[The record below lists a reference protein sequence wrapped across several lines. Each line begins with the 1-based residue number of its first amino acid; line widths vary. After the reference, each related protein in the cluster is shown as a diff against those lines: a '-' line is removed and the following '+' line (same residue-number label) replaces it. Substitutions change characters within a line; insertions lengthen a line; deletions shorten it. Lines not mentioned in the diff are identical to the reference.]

1 MGSISMPQGRG
12 NRQHNLRNYG
22 EGKMPSNIDVTRTD
36 QNIVW
41 KDETITHAYHRIFDD
56 AVAEYNVKQKR
67 KDRQIKDYRTHIL
80 NSKNGEKEFYEDVLQ
95 WGKQEDFIEHPEW
108 REIAKQSLIE
118 YIEGFEDRNPGLE
131 LIGAYIHMDEASP
144 HMHFDYIPVA
154 EGYKT
159 GVQKRNSL
167 DRAMRNLIA
176 VRTGSEYSPRPDEK
190 DASGKCTDNATKQW
204 KEMERAHFKKICIRR
219 GLTVDGEIK
228 TPEHDSLSVLEYKA
242 EMRKQEI
249 QKLETQEKELRGTL
263 RNLQSLIKQAEEK
276 LEEAKKEAASIIESA
291 KAKANEWLE
300 KINIRLGLIP
310 KKDIEDKRRELVGY
324 YKVCEPYL
332 TNDMRIAINNED
344 VKGFGALVSRLTAS
358 NPDGT
363 VARRDPGWEELFDF
377 EIKFEEYLEL
387 KNKNVETEDILKEL
401 EQPENRRRRTR
412 QMKQ

>member
-22 EGKMPSNIDVTRTD
+22 EGKLPSNIDVTRTD

-56 AVAEYNVKQKR
+56 AVAEYNAKQRR

-108 REIAKQSLIE
+108 REIAKECLLE
-118 YIEGFEDRNPGLE
+118 YIEGFEERNPGLE

-154 EGYKT
+154 TGYKT

-176 VRTGSEYSPRPDEK
+176 IRTGSEYSPRPDEK

-219 GLTVDGEIK
+219 GLVVDGEIK
-228 TPEHDSLSVLEYKA
+228 TPERDSLSVLEYKA

-249 QKLETQEKELRGTL
+249 QQLETQEKELRGTL

-310 KKDIEDKRRELVGY
+310 KKDIEDKRLELVGY
-324 YKVCEPYL
+324 YKACEPYL

-401 EQPENRRRRTR
+401 EQPERRRGRR
-412 QMKQ
+412 R

>member
-1 MGSISMPQGRG
+1 
-12 NRQHNLRNYG
+12 
-22 EGKMPSNIDVTRTD
+22 MPSNVDASRTE

-41 KDETITHAYHRIFDD
+41 KDETTAHAYHRIFND
-56 AVAEYNVKQKR
+56 AVSEYNAKQKR

-108 REIAKQSLIE
+108 RDIAKECLLE

-154 EGYKT
+154 EGYKN

-219 GLTVDGEIK
+219 GFEVDGEIK
-228 TPEHDSLSVLEYKA
+228 TPERDSLSVLEYKA

-249 QKLETQEKELRGTL
+249 QKLEVQEQELRGTL
-263 RNLQSLIKQAEEK
+263 SNLQTLIKQAEEK
-276 LEEAKKEAASIIESA
+276 LEQAKREAASIIESA
-291 KAKANEWLE
+291 KAKASEWLD
-300 KINIRLGLIP
+300 KINLRLGLIP

-324 YKVCEPYL
+324 YKACEPYL

-344 VKGFGALVSRLTAS
+344 VKSFGALVSRLTAS

-387 KNKNVETEDILKEL
+387 KNKNVETEDIIKEL
-401 EQPENRRRRTR
+401 AQSTRVSRRKR
-412 QMKQ
+412 

>member
-22 EGKMPSNIDVTRTD
+22 EGKLPSNIDVTRTD

-56 AVAEYNVKQKR
+56 VVAEYNAKQKR

-108 REIAKQSLIE
+108 REIAKECLLE
-118 YIEGFEDRNPGLE
+118 YIEGFEERNPGLE

-154 EGYKT
+154 TGYKT

-204 KEMERAHFKKICIRR
+204 KEMERAHFRKICIRR
-219 GLTVDGEIK
+219 GLAVDGEIK
-228 TPEHDSLSVLEYKA
+228 TSERDSLSVLEYKA

-310 KKDIEDKRRELVGY
+310 KKDIEDKRLELVGY
-324 YKVCEPYL
+324 YKACEPYL

-344 VKGFGALVSRLTAS
+344 VKGFGVLVSRLTAS

-401 EQPENRRRRTR
+401 EQPERRRGRR
-412 QMKQ
+412 R

>member
-12 NRQHNLRNYG
+12 NRQHNLWNYR
-22 EGKMPSNIDVTRTD
+22 EGKLPNNIDVARTD

-41 KDETITHAYHRIFDD
+41 KDETTAHAYHRIFDD
-56 AVAEYNVKQKR
+56 AVSEYNAKQKR

-95 WGKQEDFIEHPEW
+95 WGKQEDFIEHPE
-108 REIAKQSLIE
+108 RRDIAKECLLE
-118 YIEGFEDRNPGLE
+118 YIEGFEGRNPGLE

-154 EGYKT
+154 EGYKN

-190 DASGKCTDNATKQW
+190 DTSGKCTDNATKQW
-204 KEMERAHFKKICIRR
+204 KEIERAHFRKICIKH

-228 TPEHDSLSVLEYKA
+228 TPERDSLSILEYKA
-242 EMRKQEI
+242 EMRKREI
-249 QKLETQEKELRGTL
+249 KKLETQEKELRVML
-263 RNLQSLIKQAEEK
+263 RNLQRLIKQAEEK
-276 LEEAKKEAASIIESA
+276 LEEAKKEATNIIESA
-291 KAKANEWLE
+291 KVKVNEWLE
-300 KINIRLGLIP
+300 KINLRLGLIP

-324 YKVCEPYL
+324 YKACEPYL

-363 VARRDPGWEELFDF
+363 VARRNPGWEELFDF
-377 EIKFEEYLEL
+377 EIKYEEYLEM
-387 KNKNVETEDILKEL
+387 KNKNVKTEDIIKEL
-401 EQPENRRRRTR
+401 EQPKRVSMRKR
-412 QMKQ
+412 

>member
-22 EGKMPSNIDVTRTD
+22 EGKLPSNVDASRTE

-41 KDETITHAYHRIFDD
+41 KDETTAHAYHRIFDD
-56 AVAEYNVKQKR
+56 AVSEYNAKQKR

-108 REIAKQSLIE
+108 RDIAKECLLE

-154 EGYKT
+154 TGYKT

-204 KEMERAHFKKICIRR
+204 KEMERAHFKKICVRR
-219 GLTVDGEIK
+219 GLVVDGEIK
-228 TPEHDSLSVLEYKA
+228 TPERDSLSVLEYKA

-249 QKLETQEKELRGTL
+249 QQLETQEKELRGTL

-310 KKDIEDKRRELVGY
+310 KKDIEDKRLELVGY
-324 YKVCEPYL
+324 YKACEPYL
-332 TNDMRIAINNED
+332 TSDMRIAINNED

-387 KNKNVETEDILKEL
+387 KNKNVETEDIIKEL
-401 EQPENRRRRTR
+401 AQSTRVSRRKR
-412 QMKQ
+412 

>member
-22 EGKMPSNIDVTRTD
+22 EGKLPSNIDVTRTE

-41 KDETITHAYHRIFDD
+41 RDETTAHAYHRIFDD
-56 AVAEYNVKQKR
+56 AVAKYNDKQKR

-95 WGKQEDFIEHPEW
+95 WGKQEDFMEHPEW
-108 REIAKQSLIE
+108 REIARDCLLE
-118 YIEGFEDRNPGLE
+118 YIKGFEERNPGLE

-204 KEMERAHFKKICIRR
+204 KEMERAHFRKICVRR
-219 GLTVDGEIK
+219 GLAVDGEIK
-228 TPEHDSLSVLEYKA
+228 TPERDSLSVLEYKA

-249 QKLETQEKELRGTL
+249 QKLEIQEKELRGTL
-263 RNLQSLIKQAEEK
+263 RNLQGLIKQAEQK
-276 LEEAKKEAASIIESA
+276 LEEAKKEAANIIESA

-300 KINIRLGLIP
+300 KINLRLGLIP

-324 YKVCEPYL
+324 YRACEPYL

-377 EIKFEEYLEL
+377 EIKFEEYLEM
-387 KNKNVETEDILKEL
+387 KNKNVKTEDIIKEL
-401 EQPENRRRRTR
+401 EQPKPERRRNR
-412 QMKQ
+412 

>member
-22 EGKMPSNIDVTRTD
+22 EGKMPSNVDASRTE

-41 KDETITHAYHRIFDD
+41 KDETTAHAYHRIFDD
-56 AVAEYNVKQKR
+56 AVSEYNAKQKR

-108 REIAKQSLIE
+108 REIAKECLLE
-118 YIEGFEDRNPGLE
+118 YIEGFEERNPGLE

-154 EGYKT
+154 TGYKT

-219 GLTVDGEIK
+219 GLVVDGEVK
-228 TPEHDSLSVLEYKA
+228 TPERDSLSVLEYKA

-310 KKDIEDKRRELVGY
+310 KKNIEDKRRELVGY
-324 YKVCEPYL
+324 YKACESYL

-344 VKGFGALVSRLTAS
+344 VKGFGALVSQLTAS

-363 VARRDPGWEELFDF
+363 VAKRDPGWEELFDF
-377 EIKFEEYLEL
+377 EIKFGEYLEM
-387 KNKNVETEDILKEL
+387 KSKNVKTEDIIKEL
-401 EQPENRRRRTR
+401 EQHTRTPSHHR
-412 QMKQ
+412 

>member
-22 EGKMPSNIDVTRTD
+22 EGKLPSNVDASRTE

-41 KDETITHAYHRIFDD
+41 KDDTTAHAYHRIFDD
-56 AVAEYNVKQKR
+56 AVAEYNAKQKR

-108 REIAKQSLIE
+108 CEIAKDCLLE
-118 YIEGFEDRNPGLE
+118 YIEGFEERNPGLE

-154 EGYKT
+154 TGYKT

-219 GLTVDGEIK
+219 GLVVDGEIK
-228 TPEHDSLSVLEYKA
+228 TPERDSLSVLEYKT

-249 QKLETQEKELRGTL
+249 QKLEAQEKELRGTL
-263 RNLQSLIKQAEEK
+263 RNLQRLIKQTEEK
-276 LEEAKKEAASIIESA
+276 LEEAKREAVNIIESA

-300 KINIRLGLIP
+300 KINLRLGLIP
-310 KKDIEDKRRELVGY
+310 KKDLEDKRQELVKY
-324 YKVCEPYL
+324 YNACKPYL
-332 TNDMRIAINNED
+332 TTDMSRAINAED
-344 VKGFGALVSRLTAS
+344 IKGFGSLVSRLTAS

-363 VARRDPGWEELFDF
+363 VARRDSGWEELFDF
-377 EIKFEEYLEL
+377 EIKFGEYLEM
-387 KNKNVETEDILKEL
+387 KNSNVKTEDIIREL
-401 EQPENRRRRTR
+401 EQPMKSRDRRR
-412 QMKQ
+412 

>member
-36 QNIVW
+36 QNTVW

-56 AVAEYNVKQKR
+56 VVAEYNAKQKR

-108 REIAKQSLIE
+108 REIAKECLLE
-118 YIEGFEDRNPGLE
+118 YIEGFEERNPGLE

-154 EGYKT
+154 TGYKT

-204 KEMERAHFKKICIRR
+204 KEMERAHFRKICIKH

-228 TPEHDSLSVLEYKA
+228 TPERDSLSVLEYKA

-249 QKLETQEKELRGTL
+249 QKLEVQEQELRGTL
-263 RNLQSLIKQAEEK
+263 SNLQTLIKQAEEK
-276 LEEAKKEAASIIESA
+276 LEQAKREAASIIESA
-291 KAKANEWLE
+291 KAKASKWLD
-300 KINIRLGLIP
+300 KINLRLGLIP

-324 YKVCEPYL
+324 YRACEQYL
-332 TNDMRIAINNED
+332 TDDMRLAINNED

-387 KNKNVETEDILKEL
+387 KNKNVETEDIIKEL
-401 EQPENRRRRTR
+401 AQPTQVSRRKR
-412 QMKQ
+412 

>member
-22 EGKMPSNIDVTRTD
+22 EGKMPSNVNASRTE

-41 KDETITHAYHRIFDD
+41 KDETTAHAYHRIFDD
-56 AVAEYNVKQKR
+56 AVSEYNAKQKR

-108 REIAKQSLIE
+108 REIAKECLLE
-118 YIEGFEDRNPGLE
+118 YIEGFEERNPGLE

-154 EGYKT
+154 TGYKT

-219 GLTVDGEIK
+219 GLVVDGEVK
-228 TPEHDSLSVLEYKA
+228 TPERDSLSVLEYKA

-324 YKVCEPYL
+324 YKACESYL

-344 VKGFGALVSRLTAS
+344 VKGFGALVSQLTAS

-363 VARRDPGWEELFDF
+363 VAKRDPGWEELFDF
-377 EIKFEEYLEL
+377 EIKFGEYLEM
-387 KNKNVETEDILKEL
+387 KSKNVKTEDIIKEL
-401 EQPENRRRRTR
+401 EQHTRTPSHHR
-412 QMKQ
+412 

>member
-22 EGKMPSNIDVTRTD
+22 EGKLPSNIDVTRTD

-56 AVAEYNVKQKR
+56 AVSEYNAKQKR

-108 REIAKQSLIE
+108 REIAKECLLE

-219 GLTVDGEIK
+219 GLAVDGEIK
-228 TPEHDSLSVLEYKA
+228 TPERDSLSVLEYKA

-310 KKDIEDKRRELVGY
+310 KKDIEDKRLELVGY
-324 YKVCEPYL
+324 YKACEPYL

-344 VKGFGALVSRLTAS
+344 VKGFGKLVSRLTAS

-387 KNKNVETEDILKEL
+387 KNKNVKTEDILKEL
-401 EQPENRRRRTR
+401 EQPERRRGRR
-412 QMKQ
+412 R

>member
-22 EGKMPSNIDVTRTD
+22 EGKLPSNVDASRTE

-41 KDETITHAYHRIFDD
+41 KDETTSHAYHRIFDD
-56 AVAEYNVKQKR
+56 AVSEYNAKQKR

-108 REIAKQSLIE
+108 RDIAKECLLE

-204 KEMERAHFKKICIRR
+204 KEMERAHFKKICVRR
-219 GLTVDGEIK
+219 GLVVDGEIK
-228 TPEHDSLSVLEYKA
+228 TPERDSLSVLEYKA
-242 EMRKQEI
+242 EMRKHEI

-310 KKDIEDKRRELVGY
+310 KKDIEDKRLELVGY
-324 YKVCEPYL
+324 YKACEPYL

-401 EQPENRRRRTR
+401 EQPERRRGRR
-412 QMKQ
+412 R

>member
-176 VRTGSEYSPRPDEK
+176 VRTGSEYSLRPDEK

-228 TPEHDSLSVLEYKA
+228 TPERDSLSVLEYKA

>member
-22 EGKMPSNIDVTRTD
+22 EGKLPSNVDASRTE

-41 KDETITHAYHRIFDD
+41 KDETTSHAYHRIFDD
-56 AVAEYNVKQKR
+56 AVSEYNAKQKR

-108 REIAKQSLIE
+108 RDIAKECLLE

-219 GLTVDGEIK
+219 GLAVDGEIN
-228 TPEHDSLSVLEYKA
+228 TPERDSLSVLEYKA

-310 KKDIEDKRRELVGY
+310 KKDIEDKRLELVGY
-324 YKVCEPYL
+324 YKACEPYL

-344 VKGFGALVSRLTAS
+344 VKGFGVLVSRLTAS

-363 VARRDPGWEELFDF
+363 VARRDRGWEELFDF

-401 EQPENRRRRTR
+401 EQPERRRGRR
-412 QMKQ
+412 R

>member
-1 MGSISMPQGRG
+1 
-12 NRQHNLRNYG
+12 
-22 EGKMPSNIDVTRTD
+22 MPSNVNASRTE

-41 KDETITHAYHRIFDD
+41 KDETTAHAYHRIFDD
-56 AVAEYNVKQKR
+56 AVSEYNAKQKR

-108 REIAKQSLIE
+108 REIAKECLLE
-118 YIEGFEDRNPGLE
+118 YIEGFEERNPGLE

-154 EGYKT
+154 TGYKT

-219 GLTVDGEIK
+219 GLVVDGEVK
-228 TPEHDSLSVLEYKA
+228 TPERDSLSVLEYKA

-324 YKVCEPYL
+324 YKACESYL

-344 VKGFGALVSRLTAS
+344 VKGFGALVSQLTAS

-363 VARRDPGWEELFDF
+363 VAKRDPGWEELFDF
-377 EIKFEEYLEL
+377 EIKFGEYLEM
-387 KNKNVETEDILKEL
+387 KSKNVKTEDIIKEL
-401 EQPENRRRRTR
+401 EQHTRTPSHHR
-412 QMKQ
+412 

>member
-22 EGKMPSNIDVTRTD
+22 EGKLPSNVDASRTE

-41 KDETITHAYHRIFDD
+41 KDETTSHAYHRIFDD
-56 AVAEYNVKQKR
+56 AVSEYNAKQKR

-108 REIAKQSLIE
+108 RDIAKECLLE

-204 KEMERAHFKKICIRR
+204 KEMERAHFKKICVRR
-219 GLTVDGEIK
+219 GLVVDGEIK
-228 TPEHDSLSVLEYKA
+228 TPERDSLSVLEYKA

-310 KKDIEDKRRELVGY
+310 KKDIEDKRLELVGY
-324 YKVCEPYL
+324 YKACEPYL

-401 EQPENRRRRTR
+401 EQPERRRGRR
-412 QMKQ
+412 R

>member
-22 EGKMPSNIDVTRTD
+22 EGKLPSNIDVTRTD

-56 AVAEYNVKQKR
+56 VVAEYNAKQKR

-108 REIAKQSLIE
+108 REIAKECLLE
-118 YIEGFEDRNPGLE
+118 YIEGFEERNPGLE

-154 EGYKT
+154 TGYKT

-204 KEMERAHFKKICIRR
+204 KEMERAHFRKICIRR
-219 GLTVDGEIK
+219 GLAVDGEIK
-228 TPEHDSLSVLEYKA
+228 TSERDSLSVLEYKA

-310 KKDIEDKRRELVGY
+310 KKDIEDKRLELVGY
-324 YKVCEPYL
+324 YKACEPYL

-344 VKGFGALVSRLTAS
+344 VKGFGVLVSRLTAS

-387 KNKNVETEDILKEL
+387 KNKHVETEDILKEL
-401 EQPENRRRRTR
+401 EQPERRRGRR
-412 QMKQ
+412 R

>member
-22 EGKMPSNIDVTRTD
+22 EGKLPSNVDASRTE

-41 KDETITHAYHRIFDD
+41 KDETTSHAYHRIFDD
-56 AVAEYNVKQKR
+56 AVSEYNAKQKR

-108 REIAKQSLIE
+108 RDIAKECLLE
-118 YIEGFEDRNPGLE
+118 YIEGFKDRNPGLE

-204 KEMERAHFKKICIRR
+204 KEMERAHFKKICVRR
-219 GLTVDGEIK
+219 GLVVDGEIK
-228 TPEHDSLSVLEYKA
+228 TPERDSLSVLEYKA

-249 QKLETQEKELRGTL
+249 QKLEVQEQELRGTL
-263 RNLQSLIKQAEEK
+263 SNLQTLIKQAEEK
-276 LEEAKKEAASIIESA
+276 LEQAKREAASIIESA
-291 KAKANEWLE
+291 KAKASEWLD
-300 KINIRLGLIP
+300 KINLRLGLIP

-324 YKVCEPYL
+324 YKACEPYL

-401 EQPENRRRRTR
+401 EQPERRRGRR
-412 QMKQ
+412 R